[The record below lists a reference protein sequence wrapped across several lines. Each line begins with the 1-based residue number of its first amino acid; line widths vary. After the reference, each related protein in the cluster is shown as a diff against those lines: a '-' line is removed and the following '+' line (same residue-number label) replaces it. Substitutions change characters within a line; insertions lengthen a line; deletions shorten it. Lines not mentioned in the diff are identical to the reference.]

1 MPGFEKNLSAIS
13 DHHIW
18 TRGSSLKK
26 LGSLFKSETTEETPA
41 KPPLEDRRVQPRF
54 TAQFRST
61 FSGQKQEGQGR
72 TLDISV
78 GGCKVESEMKVAQ
91 GGKFEC
97 RLHIPGLDW
106 PLRIDE
112 ITVRW
117 VDGNSFGVEFSRID
131 PAEFAK
137 LKMVLSNLEH
147 EE

>member
-1 MPGFEKNLSAIS
+1 M
-13 DHHIW
+13 
-18 TRGSSLKK
+18 KK
-26 LGSLFKSETTEETPA
+26 LGSLFKSEAAEQAPA
-41 KPPLEDRRVQPRF
+41 KTLPEERRIQPRF

-78 GGCKVESEMKVAQ
+78 GGCKVESDMNVAQ
-91 GGKFEC
+91 GAKFEC
-97 RLHIPGLDW
+97 RLHVPGLDW

-112 ITVRW
+112 VTVRW
-117 VDGNSFGVEFSRID
+117 VEGNSFGVAFSRID

-137 LKMVLSNLEH
+137 LKKVLIDLEH